1 MSRQPTIAI
10 AHDYLTQRGGAE
22 RVVLAMARAFP
33 GARIYTT
40 LYDPQNTYP
49 EFADLDVVVSPL
61 NRISLF
67 RRHHR
72 LALPLLAPTSERIEI
87 KEDVVI
93 ASSSGWAHGFR
104 SRGTKLVYCHS
115 PARWLYLTDEYVGN
129 GPRSRIK
136 SVVAH
141 GLKTPLLSW
150 DRKAAGTA
158 DRYLANS
165 TVVRNRIAR
174 AYGIQ
179 ADVLPPPHGVAA
191 EGPRRAIRGINKWAP
206 SGYHLVVS
214 RLMPYKNVDKV
225 VAAFAGMPDER
236 LLVIGAGPLREAL
249 VASAP
254 PNVKFVQDLSDEQM
268 RWAYA
273 GARALIAPSLE
284 DFGLTPLEAG
294 AFGKP
299 VLALRAGGYL
309 DTVEEGVTG
318 LFFEHSVP
326 DQIAAAV
333 RACDA
338 QEWDEEAIHAHVA
351 TFAEPRFAALL
362 REAVATVLPSHL
374 QDSFRNQWH
383 DGTIHD
389 EEEPHELRGIRPS

>member
-1 MSRQPTIAI
+1 MSAQPSIAI

-33 GARIYTT
+33 GSRIYTT
-40 LYDPQNTYP
+40 LYDPENTYP

-61 NRISLF
+61 NRVRLF

-72 LALPLLAPTSERIEI
+72 LALPLLAPTSDRMEI
-87 KEDVVI
+87 PEDVVV

-104 SRGTKLVYCHS
+104 SRGAKVVYCHS

-129 GPRSRIK
+129 GPRSRLK

-141 GLKTPLLSW
+141 GMKLPLVQW
-150 DRKAAGTA
+150 DKRAAGTA

-165 TVVRNRIAR
+165 TVVRNRIAH

-191 EGPRRAIRGINKWAP
+191 DGPRRAIRGIRKWSP

-225 VAAFAGMPDER
+225 VEAFRQMPDER

-249 VASAP
+249 TASAP
-254 PNVKFVQDLSDEQM
+254 SNVKFVQDLSDEQM

-273 GARALIAPSLE
+273 GARALIAPSRE

-333 RACDA
+333 RAADA
-338 QEWDEEAIHAHVA
+338 HEWDEEAIHAHVA
-351 TFAEPRFAALL
+351 TFAEPRFRALL
-362 REAVATVLPSHL
+362 REAVATVLPPHA
-374 QDSFRNQWH
+374 QESFRNQWQ
-383 DGTIHD
+383 DATIYD
-389 EEEPHELRGIRPS
+389 KEEPR